1 MDLWEARAECADGAR
16 VPPTP
21 VGQEAEGDHH
31 RDQRHRAAAAAR
43 PNYADLHYRLGLL
56 LKQRGEVSDAVDCF
70 RLATDINP
78 NYTKALIQLGLSLHD
93 LGQTHEGIAALT
105 RAFETD
111 HKSIDLHYQLGLM
124 FADREQF
131 AMAIERFE
139 QALAAEPRNI
149 DFHANLAL
157 ALQNMGLI
165 DRATGTWHTLCDLA
179 LETPAGRDTIRR
191 IERDNTP

>member
-1 MDLWEARAECADGAR
+1 MARSPDQVTAS
-16 VPPTP
+16 P
-21 VGQEAEGDHH
+21 VGDLIDRQIE
-31 RDQRHRAAAAAR
+31 RHRAVLSQR

-56 LKQRGEVSDAVDCF
+56 LKQRGEMSEAADCF
-70 RLATDINP
+70 RQATEINP
-78 NYTKALIQLGLSLHD
+78 NYTKALIQFGLSLHD

-105 RAFETD
+105 RAFDTD

-131 AMAIERFE
+131 ATAIEQFE
-139 QALAAEPRNI
+139 QALATEPRNI

-179 LETPAGRDTIRR
+179 LETPAGQDTIRR
-191 IERDNTP
+191 IERENTR